1 MRFVE
6 VTEQNIA
13 DAGCIHSESWKE
25 SHRSFCSAEFVEKHT
40 STAQADY
47 LRREMAAGKHIYMLI
62 AECPLGIVS
71 VHGDLIENLYV
82 LPSEQ
87 RKGYGTL
94 LLEYAIQK
102 CQSTPKLWILNI
114 NEGAYRLYTKNG
126 FKETG
131 NRKQLND
138 NLCEIELS
146 LSRLKEIR
154 QAEAESHTKAYTNH
168 ALFDAG
174 SWLAKPVKTVLNILP
189 LFEGYKEFRA
199 LDLGSGVGRNS
210 IPIAQHFSRIPCRVD
225 CVDILELA
233 IEKLNEN
240 ALQYSVAGNIKGIVS
255 SIDDYD
261 IKVDSYDLIVAV
273 SALEHIAS
281 RSAFEKK
288 LVEIRDGLRIGG
300 VACLIV
306 NSGVI
311 EHDKATGKALPPQF
325 EVNLQTAEMQD
336 ILGKTF
342 ADWQIIKHVVAHQKY
357 DIPRENGLA
366 ELETDVVTYVVKK
379 EML

>member
-1 MRFVE
+1 MQFVE

-40 STAQADY
+40 PSAQADY
-47 LRREMAAGKHIYMLI
+47 LRREMDAGKSVYMLI
-62 AECPLGIVS
+62 NDYPVGIVS
-71 VHGDLIENLYV
+71 VHGGLIENLYV

-87 RKGYGTL
+87 RKGYGTQI
-94 LLEYAIQK
+94 LEFAIRK
-102 CQSTPKLWILNI
+102 CQGTPKLWILNI
-114 NEGAYRLYTKNG
+114 NEGAYRLYTNHG

-138 NLCEIELS
+138 KLWEIELS

-154 QAEAESHTKAYTNH
+154 QAEADSHTEAYTNH
-168 ALFDAG
+168 ALFSTG
-174 SWLAKPVKTVLNILP
+174 SWLAKPVKTVLDLLP
-189 LFEGYKEFRA
+189 LFEGYNEFLG

-210 IPIAQHFSRIPCRVD
+210 IPVAQHFKDISCRMD

-240 ALQYSVAGNIKGIVS
+240 AQQYGVADNIQGMVS
-255 SIDDYD
+255 SIDDYEID
-261 IKVDSYDLIVAV
+261 ADSYDLIMAV

-281 RSAFEKK
+281 RGAFERK
-288 LVEIRDGLRIGG
+288 LVEIRNGLRIGG

-311 EHDKATGKALPPQF
+311 EHDKATGEELPPQF
-325 EVNLQTAEMQD
+325 EVNLPTCEMQH
-336 ILGKTF
+336 LLEQTF
-342 ADWQIIKHVVAHQKY
+342 AGWQIIKNTIVHQKY
-357 DIPRENGLA
+357 DIPRTNGLA

-379 EML
+379 